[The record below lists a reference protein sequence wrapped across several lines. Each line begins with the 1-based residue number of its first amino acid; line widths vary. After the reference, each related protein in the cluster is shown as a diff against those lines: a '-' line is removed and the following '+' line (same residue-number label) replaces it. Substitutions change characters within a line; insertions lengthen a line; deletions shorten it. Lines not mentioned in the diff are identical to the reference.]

1 MAEAE
6 VELNT
11 ALRNGQADQ
20 LNIENVDNDDKVIE
34 MDVAL
39 VKVIFYVFTNV
50 ISTKF
55 VWLRITITESKLGI
69 IYSRRIQNSRGQ
81 VIQNQTLRQV

>member
-39 VKVIFYVFTNV
+39 VKVIFYVFTNE
-50 ISTKF
+50 I
-55 VWLRITITESKLGI
+55 LTESVNHVLVKNYNNWI
-69 IYSRRIQNSRGQ
+69 NIRNYIF
-81 VIQNQTLRQV
+81 

>member
-39 VKVIFYVFTNV
+39 VKVIFYVFTN
-50 ISTKF
+50 
-55 VWLRITITESKLGI
+55 
-69 IYSRRIQNSRGQ
+69 
-81 VIQNQTLRQV
+81 

>member
-6 VELNT
+6 VDLNT